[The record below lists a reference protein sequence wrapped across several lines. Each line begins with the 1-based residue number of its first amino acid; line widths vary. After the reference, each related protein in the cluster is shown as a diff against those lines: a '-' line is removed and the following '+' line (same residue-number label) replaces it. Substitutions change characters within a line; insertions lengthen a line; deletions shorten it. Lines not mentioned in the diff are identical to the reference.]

1 MLDMEIFG
9 GKNMN
14 KSSRA
19 VVWSLYDDIKR
30 EVMDYHMRIL
40 TEFNA
45 YRTNYINNY
54 SSGMKNNYLE
64 AGRCLNKLL
73 NITFVSGAWDK
84 YDPNSNKKEKARE
97 EYVDMKRIIRN
108 WFSRRYDES
117 EKILDEML
125 LLEDLMEQLFEE
137 THFYDI
143 TADTGES
150 RSINIEEFFQEA
162 GL

>member
-1 MLDMEIFG
+1 
-9 GKNMN
+9 MN
-14 KSSRA
+14 KSARA

-40 TEFNA
+40 TEFNN
-45 YRTNYINNY
+45 YRSHAI
-54 SSGMKNNYLE
+54 SSYVPGMKNSYYE

-84 YDPNSNKKEKARE
+84 YDPESNKKTEEPRE
-97 EYVDMKRIIRN
+97 EYTKIKTIIREWMKRG
-108 WFSRRYDES
+108 YDNKEVVL
-117 EKILDEML
+117 KEMNE
-125 LLEDLMEQLFEE
+125 LEDLMEELFEE

-150 RSINIEEFFQEA
+150 RSINIEEFFKEA
-162 GL
+162 GM